1 MYIHIFICIKYKV
14 VICHDNCLGKKPQR
28 MMGRE
33 IEPFSK
39 LCKNVTDKM
48 ESLICKE
55 KKEPI
60 HR

>member
-1 MYIHIFICIKYKV
+1 
-14 VICHDNCLGKKPQR
+14 
-28 MMGRE
+28 MGRE

-48 ESLICKE
+48 KSLICKE

-60 HR
+60 HRQFIENAYGPEKSGHSRNKDK